1 MSGRKLIVDW
11 KHTADELYARY
22 KHEPNTH
29 IARRFQA
36 LALLRRGKTLKE
48 TAAIV
53 GVCLR
58 AVQKWLAWYRT
69 DGVDALAH
77 RRRGGNRRPVRP
89 LLTPNQQAQ
98 LVHHAA
104 TQGFRTLWYA
114 RSARLCSCSARRRS
128 HSARRCACSARRR
141 SCRGLDGYPSPLHL
155 LNLVADDA
163 VALLVAVEAFQS
175 KTAFVACGDLAS
187 VFLEVAQG
195 ADFAFVDDLS
205 AAH

>member
-1 MSGRKLIVDW
+1 MVDW

-104 TQGFRTLWYA
+104 TQGFRTLREAVVWSQ
-114 RSARLCSCSARRRS
+114 RELGVVLSESQMRRLFRRLGFRRKAPRPMAVGADAAVQAQWKKGGL
-128 HSARRCACSARRR
+128 ARRCGRRACVVGSGW
-141 SCRGLDGYPSPLHL
+141 CL
-155 LNLVADDA
+155 
-163 VALLVAVEAFQS
+163 
-175 KTAFVACGDLAS
+175 
-187 VFLEVAQG
+187 
-195 ADFAFVDDLS
+195 
-205 AAH
+205 